1 MITDIEAVMNAQ
13 ETQGQRVQQGSTVVE
28 ENRTLKQQMTKIRQA
43 CANGQGQPCHESR
56 FATQQEQYH
65 YPEYHS
71 YLFELPVNIE
81 KSARKRVQ
89 EEITQRV
96 KRLEQR
102 LKNTQAMASQKSVA
116 FRDLCMFPDVHLLP
130 GFKVPKFEKY
140 NGHGDPIAHLKRYC
154 NQLRGMGRNEE
165 LLIAYFGESLS
176 GVASEWFFDQY
187 TSCWYVWDDMARA
200 FVKQFQ
206 YNIDIAPD
214 RISLSNLKKKPTES
228 FREYAIK
235 WREQAAR
242 AKPPMDDHELI
253 TIFIQAQEPDYFQYM
268 TSAVGKSFPEAIKM
282 GEMVENG
289 LKTGRII
296 SQRALKAAALA
307 VQIEAGNTN
316 EGDEEIMVISG
327 SRRGPRR
334 TSRRYVQPH
343 QVSHDPLKHY
353 YLLPNPPYFV
363 DPSQYVAQPSNHPR
377 KRARVS
383 QNLHPLPQKFQLPYN
398 PHPSQGY
405 RKKQK
410 LKDSFTPIGES
421 YASLFEKLKQ
431 HDMIAPI
438 PPNQVDRRARSFD
451 SSKRCEYH
459 SNAWSTMWKI
469 VRI

>member
-1 MITDIEAVMNAQ
+1 
-13 ETQGQRVQQGSTVVE
+13 
-28 ENRTLKQQMTKIRQA
+28 MTKIRQA

-96 KRLEQR
+96 KRIEQR
-102 LKNTQAMASQKSVA
+102 LKNTQAMASQKSIA

-187 TSCWYVWDDMARA
+187 TSCW
-200 FVKQFQ
+200 
-206 YNIDIAPD
+206 
-214 RISLSNLKKKPTES
+214 
-228 FREYAIK
+228 EYAIK
-235 WREQAAR
+235 WIEQAAR

-296 SQRALKAAALA
+296 SQTALKAAALA

-334 TSRRYVQPH
+334 TSRRCSIPK
-343 QVSHDPLKHY
+343 SAGEELWWSI
-353 YLLPNPPYFV
+353 LL
-363 DPSQYVAQPSNHPR
+363 
-377 KRARVS
+377 
-383 QNLHPLPQKFQLPYN
+383 
-398 PHPSQGY
+398 
-405 RKKQK
+405 
-410 LKDSFTPIGES
+410 SFLLSG
-421 YASLFEKLKQ
+421 LFAEL
-431 HDMIAPI
+431 
-438 PPNQVDRRARSFD
+438 
-451 SSKRCEYH
+451 
-459 SNAWSTMWKI
+459 
-469 VRI
+469 

>member
-1 MITDIEAVMNAQ
+1 MITDIEAVTSAQ

-28 ENRTLKQQMTKIRQA
+28 ENRTLKQQMTKMRQA
-43 CANGQGQPCHESR
+43 WANGQGQPCHESQ
-56 FATQQEQYH
+56 FATHQEQYH

-71 YLFELPVNIE
+71 YSFDLPVNIE
-81 KSARKRVQ
+81 KPARKRVQ

-102 LKNTQAMASQKSVA
+102 LKNTQAMAGRKSVA
-116 FRDLCMFPDVHLLP
+116 FRDLCMFPDVHLPP

-154 NQLRGMGRNEE
+154 NQLRGVGRNEE
-165 LLIAYFGESLS
+165 LLIAYFGESLM
-176 GVASEWFFDQY
+176 GVASEWFLDQD

-253 TIFIQAQEPDYFQYM
+253 TVFLQAQEPDYFQYM

-289 LKTGRII
+289 FKTGRII
-296 SQRALKAAALA
+296 SQTALKAAAQA
-307 VQIEAGNTN
+307 VQIESSNTN
-316 EGDEEIMVISG
+316 ERDEEIMVILG
-327 SRRGPRR
+327 SRRCPRR
-334 TSRRYVQPH
+334 TSLRYVQPH
-343 QVSHDPLKHY
+343 QVFHDPLSITIHLRTPHTRHQITQEREHKYHKISTS
-353 YLLPNPPYFV
+353 LRKIFNYFV
-363 DPSQYVAQPSNHPR
+363 THIQ
-377 KRARVS
+377 ARGIEG
-383 QNLHPLPQKFQLPYN
+383 N
-398 PHPSQGY
+398 
-405 RKKQK
+405 
-410 LKDSFTPIGES
+410 
-421 YASLFEKLKQ
+421 
-431 HDMIAPI
+431 
-438 PPNQVDRRARSFD
+438 
-451 SSKRCEYH
+451 
-459 SNAWSTMWKI
+459 KI
-469 VRI
+469 